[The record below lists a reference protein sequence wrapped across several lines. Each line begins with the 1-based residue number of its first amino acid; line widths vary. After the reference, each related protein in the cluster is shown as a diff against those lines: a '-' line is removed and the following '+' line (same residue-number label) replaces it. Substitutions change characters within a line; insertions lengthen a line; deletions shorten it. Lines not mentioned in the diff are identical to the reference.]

1 MAQSQV
7 NITNVRQGMRNPLD
21 APISAIANRI
31 GGEKA
36 KEVERF
42 IKFAVVGI
50 TGAIVDFGILII
62 LQATVLPPTTAF
74 NAGLLSPDFQNIM
87 PAIGDLN
94 TQMHFN
100 VALATSIAFIA
111 AVVNNF
117 IWTSIWVYPDSQ
129 SNSKLR
135 QLMQFT
141 LISATGGIA
150 RAAWVTTMTFTLGE
164 ILMPIAL
171 PIIHIVQSNYM
182 ANSQSEAQLGS
193 IVAQL
198 IGMAVVMLWNF
209 FANRYWTY
217 NDV

>member
-7 NITNVRQGMRNPLD
+7 KMTNTRQGIRNPLD

-42 IKFAVVGI
+42 IKFAIVGI
-50 TGAIVDFGILII
+50 SGAIVDFGILII
-62 LQATVLPPTTAF
+62 LQATLLPPTTAF
-74 NAGLLSPDFQNIM
+74 NLGLITPDGQNIL
-87 PAIGDLN
+87 PAVGELS
-94 TQMHFN
+94 TQMHFH

-141 LISATGGIA
+141 LISVTGGVA
-150 RAAWVTTMTFTLGE
+150 RALWVTSMTFTLGE
-164 ILMPIAL
+164 LLMPIAL
-171 PIIHIVQSNYM
+171 PIIEIVKSDYIV
-182 ANSQSEAQLGS
+182 NSQSEAQLGS
-193 IVAQL
+193 IIAQL